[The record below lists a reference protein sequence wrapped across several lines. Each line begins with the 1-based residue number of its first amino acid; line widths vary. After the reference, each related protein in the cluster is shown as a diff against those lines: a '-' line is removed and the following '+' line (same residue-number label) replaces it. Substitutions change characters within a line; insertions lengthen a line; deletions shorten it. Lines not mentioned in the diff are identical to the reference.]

1 MLDEKGSLYIM
12 EAILAIVLLLAVFL
26 IVNTVISIPGP
37 DYSYQT
43 NDFKTS
49 QDIMQTL
56 GGKVYFSDRTFLGE
70 ISGILKDGKNS
81 KESIRK
87 VSNISKNKFDNLKI
101 KNYRFSES
109 NILDDEVLASSGDFS
124 RATNVSVA
132 TRTYGDYYYTLSV
145 W

>member
-1 MLDEKGSLYIM
+1 MLDEKGSLYII

-26 IVNTVISIPGP
+26 IVNTVISIPSP

-49 QDIMQTL
+49 HDIMQTL
-56 GGKVYFSDRTFLGE
+56 GGKVDFSDRTFLGE

>member
-1 MLDEKGSLYIM
+1 MLDEKGSLYII
-12 EAILAIVLLLAVFL
+12 EAILAIVLLLAVLL
-26 IVNTVISIPGP
+26 IVNTVISIPSP

-56 GGKVYFSDRTFLGE
+56 AGKVDFSDRTFLGE

>member
-1 MLDEKGSLYIM
+1 MLDEKGSLYII

-56 GGKVYFSDRTFLGE
+56 GGKVDFSDRTFLGE